1 MTRRVGRILL
11 LATVATTLLLLAH
24 PVGAARA
31 AGDGAAVTLSALDAV
46 ILGLVEGITE
56 YLPISSTGHL
66 LVTNK
71 ILGLGGDDGPAD
83 LALETYA
90 ICIQAGAIL
99 AVLFLYWGRI
109 RQMLDGLFGRSEEG
123 RHILIAVIT
132 AFVPT
137 AFIGYFIQ
145 DVVREQLFGVWP
157 IAASW
162 IVGGVV
168 ILVLDRIGYLDRAGR
183 ELGTITMNQALVIGG
198 LQTIA
203 MWPGTSRSF
212 TTILAGVFIGLSLR
226 AAVEFSFLLGL
237 LTLTAATALEGL
249 QNGPAL
255 IDQFGVVNPLIGLVV
270 AFVSALLA
278 VKWMVTW
285 LNERGFEIFGWY
297 RIAIGIAAF
306 AALAT
311 GAL

>member
-1 MTRRVGRILL
+1 MTRRVGRTLFI
-11 LATVATTLLLLAH
+11 TTAAIALVLSGH
-24 PVGAARA
+24 PAGAARA
-31 AGDGAAVTLSALDAV
+31 AGDGAVVTLSALDAV

-123 RHILIAVIT
+123 RHILIAVVT

-145 DVVREQLFGVWP
+145 DFVREQLFGVWP

-162 IVGGVV
+162 IAGGVV
-168 ILVLDRIGYLDRAGR
+168 ILVLDRIGYLGRPGR
-183 ELGTITMNQALVIGG
+183 ELGSITMNQALVIGG

-237 LTLTAATALEGL
+237 LTLTAATALEAL
-249 QNGPAL
+249 QNGPEL
-255 IDQFGVVNPLIGLVV
+255 IDQFGVTNPLIGLIV

-297 RIAIGIAAF
+297 RIVIGIAAF
-306 AALAT
+306 AALGT